1 MMPAYRPIG
10 AACFL
15 ALGLTAA
22 PGGIQTAAAEDTA
35 AARPQ
40 PAAATVSQE
49 VAATRQ
55 LLDALKADPEL
66 AAMAPEALIAAEQA
80 VAAAER
86 PQPDSATAAYTAFM
100 ATRKTQ
106 TAMLEAAARR
116 DDHIR
121 NELSA
126 RLDRVRHGNDSI
138 TTLAGDVVGAT
149 PPKLQLMP
157 IAAAG
162 PTSSTP
168 PSAAAASVPTTTV
181 PMAAAAG
188 PQPLLALDNRD
199 FDKNGALSPAAQR
212 AIKRLLPTL
221 FAELPPQPIVIA
233 MGGSDKQ
240 SERRA
245 SAVRGYLLAE
255 GIPGWRLVIRSFAD
269 TGTVPSG
276 GVALFGRAPKAG

>member
-1 MMPAYRPIG
+1 M
-10 AACFL
+10 AAS
-15 ALGLTAA
+15 
-22 PGGIQTAAAEDTA
+22 GGIQTAAAEDTA

-40 PAAATVSQE
+40 PAAATVSQD
-49 VAATRQ
+49 VAAARQ
-55 LLDALKADPEL
+55 LLNALKADPEL
-66 AAMAPEALIAAEQA
+66 AAMAPETLIAAEQA
-80 VAAAER
+80 VVAAER

-100 ATRKTQ
+100 ATRKAQ

-157 IAAAG
+157 IAAGTA
-162 PTSSTP
+162 
-168 PSAAAASVPTTTV
+168 PSATAAAAASSTTTAAPV
-181 PMAAAAG
+181 TAAAG

-199 FDKNGALSPAAQR
+199 FDKNSTLSPAAQR

-233 MGGSDKQ
+233 TGSSDKQ

-245 SAVRGYLLAE
+245 SAVRSYLLAE
-255 GIPGWRLVIRSFAD
+255 GVPAWRLMIRSITDA
-269 TGTVPSG
+269 GAVPSG
-276 GVALFGRAPKAG
+276 GVALFGRTPKAG